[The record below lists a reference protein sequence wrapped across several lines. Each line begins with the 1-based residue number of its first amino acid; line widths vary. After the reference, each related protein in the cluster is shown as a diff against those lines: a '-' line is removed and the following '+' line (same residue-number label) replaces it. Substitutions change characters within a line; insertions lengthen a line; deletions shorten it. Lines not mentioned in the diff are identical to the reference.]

1 MLSSS
6 NKHSN
11 ASLVKILI
19 KNKDNT
25 NYNQITVFVCSGSI
39 PDVLL
44 YTRIII
50 CAVQMLFLIS
60 VFTVADRTVYSKYF

>member
-1 MLSSS
+1 MLYSS

-25 NYNQITVFVCSGSI
+25 NYNHITVFVCSGSI
-39 PDVLL
+39 HDVL